1 MHIYCT
7 PIFHFCFNNTGKHLN
22 TKKQKYMSYFELN
35 IIRPLYGQRKKISA
49 STLKFGDR
57 FFLEEDKSLWFKLDV
72 EPTNNQYLCSNDRGD
87 TKLLDGNIKVTR
99 INGIRD
105 SLYSQAK
112 QIVEKYL
119 EN

>member
-1 MHIYCT
+1 MQISIEKT
-7 PIFHFCFNNTGKHLN
+7 IFTNC
-22 TKKQKYMSYFELN
+22 QKS
-35 IIRPLYGQRKKISA
+35 RPLTISA

-57 FFLEEDKSLWFKLDV
+57 FFLEDDKSLWFKLDL
-72 EPTNNQYLCSNDRGD
+72 EPTNNQYLCSNDRGE

-119 EN
+119 ES

>member
-1 MHIYCT
+1 
-7 PIFHFCFNNTGKHLN
+7 
-22 TKKQKYMSYFELN
+22 MSYFELN

-72 EPTNNQYLCSNDRGD
+72 EPTNNQYLCSNDRGE
-87 TKLLDGNIKVTR
+87 TQLLDGNIKVTR

-112 QIVEKYL
+112 KIVEKYL

>member
-1 MHIYCT
+1 
-7 PIFHFCFNNTGKHLN
+7 
-22 TKKQKYMSYFELN
+22 MSYFELN
-35 IIRPLYGQRKKISA
+35 IIRPLYGQSKKISA

-57 FFLEEDKSLWFKLDV
+57 FFLEDDKSLWFKLDV
-72 EPTNNQYLCSNDRGD
+72 EPTNNQYLCSNDRGE

-105 SLYSQAK
+105 SIYSQAK

>member
-1 MHIYCT
+1 M
-7 PIFHFCFNNTGKHLN
+7 
-22 TKKQKYMSYFELN
+22 
-35 IIRPLYGQRKKISA
+35 
-49 STLKFGDR
+49 
-57 FFLEEDKSLWFKLDV
+57 
-72 EPTNNQYLCSNDRGD
+72 EPTNNQYLCSNDRGE